1 MSLHIQPSKQK
12 YDVAI
17 VGSGAGG
24 GMASKIL
31 SEAGLSVAV
40 LEAGGFYDPA
50 MEEYRTQLRWPWESP
65 RRGASVVRPFGDFDA
80 AWGGWESLE
89 SLILPPVA
97 PILTGF
103 DPGCWVVE
111 QITGDASHCALGQE
125 ILRGKVLMVWVITG
139 LLAMKM

>member
-1 MSLHIQPSKQK
+1 MSLYIQPSKQK

-65 RRGASVVRPFGDFDA
+65 RRGASVVRPFGVFVA
-80 AWGGWESLE
+80 AWGGWVF
-89 SLILPPVA
+89 PGVHY
-97 PILTGF
+97 TNYCGTYF
-103 DPGCWVVE
+103 DWFCF
-111 QITGDASHCALGQE
+111 C
-125 ILRGKVLMVWVITG
+125 LMVGKTI
-139 LLAMKM
+139 LY

>member
-1 MSLHIQPSKQK
+1 MPDLQGNFVQYISIQVNKKCKVFMSLYIQPSKQK

-65 RRGASVVRPFGDFDA
+65 RRGASVDRK
-80 AWGGWESLE
+80 S
-89 SLILPPVA
+89 
-97 PILTGF
+97 
-103 DPGCWVVE
+103 VV
-111 QITGDASHCALGQE
+111 
-125 ILRGKVLMVWVITG
+125 
-139 LLAMKM
+139 

>member
-1 MSLHIQPSKQK
+1 MSLYIQPSKQK

-65 RRGASVVRPFGDFDA
+65 RRGEGGVGTIGDFDA
-80 AWGGWESLE
+80 G
-89 SLILPPVA
+89 
-97 PILTGF
+97 
-103 DPGCWVVE
+103 WVVRE
-111 QITGDASHCALGQE
+111 FLVTHYTTS
-125 ILRGKVLMVWVITG
+125 RGAVF
-139 LLAMKM
+139 